1 MGNISVL
8 PEAVINKIAAGEV
21 VERPASVVKELVE
34 NALDA
39 GASQVEVE
47 IRNGGKSLVR
57 VRDDGCGMGRDD
69 AVLAIERHS
78 TSKIAGADDL
88 FAVRTMGF
96 RGERSPRSRPSRG
109 SRSSRREGGARR
121 DQVFGRGGRAGE
133 ARDAGAPEGTEV
145 TVRDLFFNVPA
156 RRKFLKSEAAENP
169 ASPPP
174 SRRRRSPA
182 RAPGSPC
189 APTGRSSQALPGGLP
204 AGEDRLPLRRRSS
217 RRRCFL
223 FEASAGGALRGFV
236 SPPGITRGN
245 RAVQYLFVNGRPV
258 QDRILSFA
266 VSDACDG
273 FIPARRYPVAFVYLE
288 IEPRE
293 VDVNVHPAKR
303 EVRFRNAAL
312 ARDLVRNAVSQALG
326 GTGRPRAAGP
336 AFTYE
341 SRAREGAV
349 ERVPVAAEGGVP
361 RPPETSARPPLGAE
375 TAVLP
380 LEEAE
385 PAHRL
390 RVVGQVKNLYVV
402 CEDADG
408 IAVVDQHAAHER
420 ILFEK
425 VMRAREE
432 GGGELQRLLIPS
444 IVELSAHERALAAE
458 HLEAFRSLGIGLEP
472 FGKHALKVDH
482 LPACLGA
489 ADPEALLRDVL
500 AELAAE
506 GGAGRSGTV
515 AAAVAARSA
524 APPCG
529 WRDPLRGG
537 SSGASV
543 DDLMRC
549 RSPFTCPHGAP
560 DRHPHPRRG
569 AGQEVREDV
578 TRPPRVRMIPS
589 RKDAGRRVVQ
599 RIFAATRGS
608 GIDPE
613 A

>member
-96 RGERSPRSRPSRG
+96 RGEALPSIAAVSRLEIVTKERG
-109 SRSSRREGGARR
+109 ALAGTRFSVE
-121 DQVFGRGGRAGE
+121 GGRAGE

-156 RRKFLKSEAAENP
+156 RRKFLKSEAAENSRIAAALTAEALARP
-169 ASPPP
+169 GTGFSLRADGEELLKAPPAASPRERIA
-174 SRRRRSPA
+174 SLFGA
-182 RAPGSPC
+182 ELA
-189 APTGRSSQALPGGLP
+189 AALL
-204 AGEDRLPLRRRSS
+204 S
-217 RRRCFL
+217 
-223 FEASAGGALRGFV
+223 FEASAGGARVRGFV

-506 GGAGRSGTV
+506 GRSRAVRDGV
-515 AAAVAARSA
+515 AAAVAAKVCRA
-524 APPCG
+524 AVKR
-529 WRDPLRGG
+529 RDPLRGEELRRL
-537 SSGASV
+537 V

-549 RSPFTCPHGAP
+549 RSPFTCPHGRPTVIRIPAAEL
-560 DRHPHPRRG
+560 DRRF
-569 AGQEVREDV
+569 
-578 TRPPRVRMIPS
+578 
-589 RKDAGRRVVQ
+589 GR
-599 RIFAATRGS
+599 T
-608 GIDPE
+608 
-613 A
+613 